1 MFGAVDWKV
10 EVHPELEAEFA
21 SMPEEV
27 QDELLARAG
36 LLARFGPALGRP
48 TVDTLK
54 GSRIANLKKLRFDA
68 AGGVWRVA
76 FAFDGNRVA
85 VLLAAADKRG
95 KAQERFYKALVAL
108 AERRFWDRT

>member
-1 MFGAVDWKV
+1 MAWEV
-10 EVHPELEAEFA
+10 EFHPELEAEFPA
-21 SMPEEV
+21 LPEAV
-27 QDELLARAG
+27 QDEMLARAG
-36 LLARFGPALGRP
+36 LLAEMGPTLGRP
-48 TVDTLK
+48 AVDTLK
-54 GSRIANLKKLRFDA
+54 GSRIANLKELRFDA

-95 KAQERFYKALVAL
+95 RAQERFYKALVAL